1 MAGKTREDLPALRL
15 LERLL
20 PRERS
25 FAVRMGEHL
34 LPATQAA
41 QATVVLHPRLLERL
55 APPLDLALGEAYAR
69 GELEVEGDLEAVLAA
84 LEGLEPSSL
93 RVLAGWGKAQG
104 LPRLAAMLR
113 GRPHS
118 KSRDRA
124 AIQHHYDLS
133 NRFYELWLDK
143 RMVYSCAYFPTGQ
156 ETLDQ
161 AQEAKLEHICRK
173 LRLRPGERLL
183 DVGCGWGGLVIYAAQ
198 RYGVEALGITLS
210 TAQLEEARARVKAAG
225 LEGRVRIEAL
235 DYRDV
240 GGSFDKAASVGMAEH
255 VGHENLG
262 RYFQVV
268 WECLEPGGLFMHHV
282 ITRGPV
288 PPSVPAWVA
297 SGEFMRRYI
306 FPDGEILPLW
316 QNLQAAEAVGF
327 EVRDVEDLRE
337 HYARTLRLWRK
348 NLEARFQEAVEEV
361 GLERARLW
369 RLYLAGS
376 AHQFAYGHLSIH
388 QSLLAKPGQGSRV
401 ELPPSRA
408 DLYRPYTAVNPG

>member
-1 MAGKTREDLPALRL
+1 MVGRIREAPPALRWL
-15 LERLL
+15 NSVL
-20 PRERS
+20 PRERA
-25 FAVRMGEHL
+25 FAVRIGEHFW
-34 LPATQAA
+34 PATQAPR
-41 QATVVLHPRLLERL
+41 ATLVINPRLLERL
-55 APPLDLALGEAYAR
+55 SLPLDLALGEAYAR
-69 GELEVEGDLEAVLAA
+69 GDLEIEGDLEAVLAA
-84 LEGLEPSSL
+84 VEGLELPPL
-93 RVLAGWGKAQG
+93 PKWAGLGKTQT
-104 LPRLAAMLR
+104 LPQLAAMLR

-118 KSRDRA
+118 KTRDRG

-133 NRFYELWLDK
+133 NRFYGLWLDR

-161 AQEAKLEHICRK
+161 AQEAKLQHICRK
-173 LRLRPGERLL
+173 LRLQPGERLL
-183 DVGCGWGGLVIYAAQ
+183 DVGCGWGGLVLYAAE

-210 TAQLEEARARVKAAG
+210 DAQLEEARRRVKAAG
-225 LEGRVRIEAL
+225 LEDRVRIEAL
-235 DYRDV
+235 DYRDLA
-240 GGSFDKAASVGMAEH
+240 GTFDKAASVGMAEH

-262 RYFQVV
+262 RYFQAV
-268 WECLEPGGLFMHHV
+268 WEHLRPGGLFMHHV
-282 ITRGPV
+282 ITKGPV
-288 PPSVPAWVA
+288 PPKTPPWAA
-297 SGEFMRRYI
+297 SGEFMRRYV

-316 QNLQAAEAVGF
+316 QNLQAAESSGF

-337 HYARTLRLWRK
+337 HYARTLRLWRA

-388 QSLLAKPGQGSRV
+388 QSLLAKPGEGGRV

-408 DLYRPYTAVNPG
+408 DLYG

>member
-1 MAGKTREDLPALRL
+1 MADEIREAPLALRL
-15 LERLL
+15 LQKLL
-20 PRERS
+20 PRERA
-25 FAVRMGEHL
+25 FAVRMGEHF
-34 LPATQAA
+34 LPATQEA
-41 QATVVLHPRLLERL
+41 QATVAINPRLLERL
-55 APPLDLALGEAYAR
+55 APPLDLALGEAYTR
-69 GELEVEGDLEAVLAA
+69 GDLEIEGDLEAVLAA
-84 LEGLEPSSL
+84 LEQLQLPPLHEWAGLVAQLGKTQSL
-93 RVLAGWGKAQG
+93 PQ
-104 LPRLAAMLR
+104 LAAMLR

-133 NRFYELWLDK
+133 NRFYELWLDR

-173 LRLRPGERLL
+173 LRLKPGERLL

-210 TAQLEEARARVKAAG
+210 DAQLEEARARVKAVG
-225 LEGRVRIEAL
+225 LEDRVRIEAL
-235 DYRDV
+235 DYRDIDGV
-240 GGSFDKAASVGMAEH
+240 FDKAASVGMAEH
-255 VGHENLG
+255 VGHQNLEL
-262 RYFQVV
+262 YFQKVFAH
-268 WECLEPGGLFMHHV
+268 LKPGGLFMHHV

-288 PPSVPAWVA
+288 PPSAPAWAA
-297 SGEFMRRYI
+297 SGEFMRRYV

-316 QNLQAAEAVGF
+316 QNLQAAEAAGF

-337 HYARTLRLWRK
+337 HYARTLRLWRG
-348 NLEARFQEAVEEV
+348 NLEAHWQQAVEEV
-361 GLERARLW
+361 GLERTRLW

-388 QSLLAKPGQGSRV
+388 QSLLAKPGEGGRV
-401 ELPPSRA
+401 ELPLSRV
-408 DLYRPYTAVNPG
+408 DLYS